1 MHNLFINRTVIVI
14 AHRLQTVKYADDIIV
29 IENGK
34 IRERGTHNELVKKKG
49 FYKQMLD
56 LQSGF

>member
-1 MHNLFINRTVIVI
+1 
-14 AHRLQTVKYADDIIV
+14 ADDIIV

-34 IRERGTHNELVKKKG
+34 LLERGTHKELVKMKG
-49 FYKQMLD
+49 FYNEMLE